1 MLIVTAERVLLAMI
15 LIVED
20 DAFIRLIAELIV
32 KELGHST
39 LLASDIDEAISHL
52 RSSQHIDVLVT
63 DIRLKTA
70 VVGGCELAHQ
80 AIKLRPK
87 LRVLYTSGS
96 FSTDKMTAL
105 FVEGAHFLQKP
116 YSKPQLQNSVD
127 ELLAASF

>member
-1 MLIVTAERVLLAMI
+1 MATI

-20 DAFIRLIAELIV
+20 DPFIGLAAEMIV
-32 KELGHST
+32 KESGHIT

-52 RSSQHIDVLVT
+52 RSSEHIDLLVT

-70 VVGGCELAHQ
+70 VVGGFELADQ

-96 FSTDKMTAL
+96 FRTDKMTAL
-105 FVEGAHFLQKP
+105 FVEGAHFLEKP
-116 YSKPQLQNSVD
+116 YSQPQLQNSVD
-127 ELLAASF
+127 ELLTASF